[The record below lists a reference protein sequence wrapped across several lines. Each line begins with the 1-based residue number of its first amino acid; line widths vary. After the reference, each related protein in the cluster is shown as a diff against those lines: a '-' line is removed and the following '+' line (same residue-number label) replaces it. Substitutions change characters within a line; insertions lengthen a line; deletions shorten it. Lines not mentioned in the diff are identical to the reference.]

1 MPQHKSAKKRV
12 VTNEKRRQRNIAA
25 KSAIKTVAKRVGTA
39 TGKDAL
45 TASLR
50 EAHATLDKAAK
61 RGVIHARTASR
72 RKSRLAKLA
81 NRLASVPAQP

>member
-12 VTNEKRRQRNIAA
+12 ITNEKRRQRNIAA
-25 KSAIKTVAKRVGTA
+25 KSAIKTVAKKVGA
-39 TGKDAL
+39 ASGKDAL

-61 RGVIHARTASR
+61 RGVIHPRTAAR

-81 NRLASVPAQP
+81 NRLAGAPAKA